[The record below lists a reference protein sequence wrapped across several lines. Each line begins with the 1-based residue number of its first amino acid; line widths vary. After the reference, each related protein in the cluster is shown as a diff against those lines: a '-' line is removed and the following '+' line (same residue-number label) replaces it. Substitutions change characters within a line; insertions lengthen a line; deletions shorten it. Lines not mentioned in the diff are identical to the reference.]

1 MKNKILY
8 LHTENL
14 NFFYRLNRELNRR
27 NIQFKI
33 LSGISKI
40 PDLHSLL
47 LTTIE
52 DTHNLRVNYKKL
64 KIMAYD
70 KQDNFNHY
78 IYKIIAAY
86 RIGYKE
92 YYSKLIFS
100 IDPGSKKIGLVV
112 FLDDYYFVSHT
123 FFDKIGI
130 TNVINDYV
138 NCFQTNHPNLL
149 KIIFKFGSGVLP
161 LSLDLIQEITELF
174 PNRENLKVFLIDESK
189 SSKIR
194 IQGIKKKFRTK
205 HELSA
210 LILAMRDGIEVNQ
223 LNNLVKY
230 RQIRFQDSNNSKE
243 QKINGD
249 LKDSKIKLKDIIDK
263 ILNNEISLS
272 ESSEIFN

>member
-1 MKNKILY
+1 
-8 LHTENL
+8 
-14 NFFYRLNRELNRR
+14 
-27 NIQFKI
+27 
-33 LSGISKI
+33 
-40 PDLHSLL
+40 
-47 LTTIE
+47 
-52 DTHNLRVNYKKL
+52 
-64 KIMAYD
+64 MAYD

>member
-1 MKNKILY
+1 MRNKILY
-8 LHTENL
+8 LQTENL

-27 NIQFKI
+27 NIPFKI

-47 LTTIE
+47 LTTTE
-52 DTHNLRVNYKKL
+52 DTHNLRSNYKKL

-70 KQDNFNHY
+70 EHDNFNHY

-86 RIGYKE
+86 RIEYKE
-92 YYSKLIFS
+92 FYSKLIFS

-130 TNVINDYV
+130 INVINDYV
-138 NCFQTNHPNLL
+138 NCFQINNPNLL
-149 KIIFKFGSGVLP
+149 KIVFKFGSGVLP

-174 PNRENLKVFLIDESK
+174 PNRKNLKVFLINESK

-210 LILAMRDGIEVNQ
+210 LILAMRDGIEVNP

-230 RQIRFQDSNNSKE
+230 RQIRFQGSNNSKE

-249 LKDSKIKLKDIIDK
+249 LKDSIVKLKDIIDK

-272 ESSEIFN
+272 ESSEILN

>member
-1 MKNKILY
+1 MRNKILY

-14 NFFYRLNRELNRR
+14 NFFYRLNRELKRR

-40 PDLHSLL
+40 PDVHSLL

-52 DTHNLRVNYKKL
+52 DTHNLRINYKKL

-86 RIGYKE
+86 STGYKD

-138 NCFQTNHPNLL
+138 DCFQTNNPNLL
-149 KIIFKFGSGVLP
+149 KKIFKFGSGVLP

-174 PNRENLKVFLIDESK
+174 PNRKNLKVFLINESK

-210 LILAMRDGIEVNQ
+210 LILATREGIEVND
-223 LNNLVKY
+223 LDNLLQY
-230 RQIRFQDSNNSKE
+230 REIRFHDSNNRKN

-249 LKDSKIKLKDIIDK
+249 FSESIVNLKDIIDK

-272 ESSEIFN
+272 ETSDILN